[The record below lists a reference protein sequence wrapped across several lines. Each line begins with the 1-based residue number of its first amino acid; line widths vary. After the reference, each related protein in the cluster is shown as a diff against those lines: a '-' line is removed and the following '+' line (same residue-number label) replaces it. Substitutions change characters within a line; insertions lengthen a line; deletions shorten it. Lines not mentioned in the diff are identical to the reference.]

1 MEVWRRKKE
10 KGKARKCF
18 LKNGSMFLH
27 KLIADCNGISNPI
40 RMFSS
45 DQISKATNHFDP
57 NDFLKLIGCCLEYPF
72 PVVVFEDLDYRVLNK
87 RGSIGSLDAPLLPWN
102 VRLKIAKEVA
112 TAITYLHTAFPRTI
126 IHRDIKAE
134 NVFLD
139 KNGTAKLTDLS
150 NAVTLPK
157 GKSRILEV
165 IVVGT
170 FGYLDPDY
178 SMTGFVTEYS
188 DVFSFGI
195 FMLVLLMGRPPISDG
210 SPDDGR
216 KFIGYVR
223 DLHERG
229 EPVEFG
235 GDSNDMRPGQMEMFL
250 DLALRCCQMRVE
262 DRPKMILRVMGTVGY
277 LDPLYIA
284 TNFVTEYTDVFSF
297 GVFLMVLL
305 TARPALLITGSDG
318 EYKGVVGYVKGLY
331 ENGKLDEV
339 IDPSMFTNNTN
350 GQRLQVEAC
359 VVLAMRCCEKRD
371 EDRPKMIQV
380 AKELKL
386 CNLRHNH
393 STMGFWWSKKENR
406 KVETSNVSNCFLKN
420 GSMFLQQLIADCNGI
435 SNPIRMFSSDQISKV
450 NDHFDPNSSI
460 VEDTDTYFTWYKGE
474 IEGRP
479 CAIKRYTERLYVEEE
494 MAYNDIVLSARVML
508 VFENLGYTVLNERGT
523 VGYESEPLLP
533 WNLRLKIAKEI
544 AIAITYLHT
553 AFSRIIIH
561 RDIKATNVFLDK
573 NGTAKLTDFFLAVS
587 LPEGKS
593 SLEDTVMGTAGYL
606 DPNYCTTN
614 IVTEYSDVFSF
625 GILMLVLLTGK
636 QPYKPGYHDWKFLE
650 NVKDLHERGE
660 PVEFG
665 GDSND
670 MKPVQMKMFLELALR
685 CCEKNK
691 ENRPKMILVAKEIKL
706 IETGS

>member
-57 NDFLKLIGCCLEYPF
+57 KCFLDEDRAIYFTLYKGIIEGRPYVIKRYIVQLYVEEKMGYNDIVLSARVSNHSDFLKLIGCCLEYPF

-262 DRPKMILRVMGTVGY
+262 DRPKMIL
-277 LDPLYIA
+277 
-284 TNFVTEYTDVFSF
+284 
-297 GVFLMVLL
+297 
-305 TARPALLITGSDG
+305 
-318 EYKGVVGYVKGLY
+318 
-331 ENGKLDEV
+331 
-339 IDPSMFTNNTN
+339 
-350 GQRLQVEAC
+350 
-359 VVLAMRCCEKRD
+359 
-371 EDRPKMIQV
+371 V

-386 CNLRHNH
+386 IE
-393 STMGFWWSKKENR
+393 K
-406 KVETSNVSNCFLKN
+406 
-420 GSMFLQQLIADCNGI
+420 GS
-435 SNPIRMFSSDQISKV
+435 
-450 NDHFDPNSSI
+450 
-460 VEDTDTYFTWYKGE
+460 
-474 IEGRP
+474 
-479 CAIKRYTERLYVEEE
+479 
-494 MAYNDIVLSARVML
+494 
-508 VFENLGYTVLNERGT
+508 
-523 VGYESEPLLP
+523 
-533 WNLRLKIAKEI
+533 
-544 AIAITYLHT
+544 
-553 AFSRIIIH
+553 II
-561 RDIKATNVFLDK
+561 
-573 NGTAKLTDFFLAVS
+573 
-587 LPEGKS
+587 
-593 SLEDTVMGTAGYL
+593 
-606 DPNYCTTN
+606 
-614 IVTEYSDVFSF
+614 
-625 GILMLVLLTGK
+625 
-636 QPYKPGYHDWKFLE
+636 
-650 NVKDLHERGE
+650 
-660 PVEFG
+660 
-665 GDSND
+665 
-670 MKPVQMKMFLELALR
+670 
-685 CCEKNK
+685 
-691 ENRPKMILVAKEIKL
+691 
-706 IETGS
+706 